1 MLGED
6 RLLVKQENV
15 SKKSWTRPSG
25 TGKCPSPS
33 CQDQVV
39 ASFIWMLKSQ
49 WWKNLSLGV
58 SGPKLSRLEKMTD
71 EIISF
76 RSNPN
81 RPEDGEYM
89 ASKVRLF
96 VV

>member
-1 MLGED
+1 MSKSIVSRSVSCFVHLN
-6 RLLVKQENV
+6 VKITLMENL
-15 SKKSWTRPSG
+15 
-25 TGKCPSPS
+25 
-33 CQDQVV
+33 
-39 ASFIWMLKSQ
+39 A
-49 WWKNLSLGV
+49 LGV

-71 EIISF
+71 EIINF
-76 RSNPN
+76 RSNTN